1 MTSSSEDE
9 DFEKNNDDPKNIS
22 NSSDN
27 EQINTENAT
36 ASPNLQSQNDSESGK
51 LNVFNAF

>member
-51 LNVFNAF
+51 LNVFNTF